1 MADTRLSAAAVPGSD
16 AETVRARPGAISR
29 CVVIYLVAVTFV
41 GFCLLPFYV
50 MITTA
55 LKREG
60 DIFAWPPVFLF
71 EPTLDS
77 IRAAFFGGRSVIP
90 YLINSAAIAA
100 ASTVLATAL
109 GSMAAFGLSRFRF
122 RGSASLS
129 FWILSTRMAPP
140 VAFLVPMFIIFRNLG
155 MIDTHLALVVIYTS
169 MNLSFVT
176 WVLIGFFREI
186 PVELEEAAL
195 MDGYSYWQ
203 YFRRIALP
211 LVRPGLAATAIL
223 SAIFAWNEFLFALI
237 LTSKRA
243 ATIPIYLAGFSES
256 MGIKW
261 GEFMAVGCF
270 AVIPIMI
277 FTLALQKHLV
287 RGLTFGAVK

>member
-29 CVVIYLVAVTFV
+29 SVVIYLVAVTFV

-100 ASTVLATAL
+100 VSTVLATAL

-155 MIDTHLALVVIYTS
+155 MIDTHMALVVIYTS

>member
-1 MADTRLSAAAVPGSD
+1 MPPANTFSSAQAGVTPKHLL
-16 AETVRARPGAISR
+16 V
-29 CVVIYLVAVTFV
+29 YLAAVTFV
-41 GFCLLPFYV
+41 GFCLLPFYM

-55 LKREG
+55 LKSQS
-60 DIFAWPPVFLF
+60 DIFAWPPVFFF

-77 IRAAFFGGRSVIP
+77 IRSAFFGGRSIIP
-90 YLINSAAIAA
+90 YLVNSALISAG
-100 ASTVLATAL
+100 STVIATIL
-109 GSMAAFGLSRFRF
+109 GSMAAFGLARFRF
-122 RGSASLS
+122 KGSASLS

-155 MIDTHLALVVIYTS
+155 LIDTHFALIVIYTS

-176 WVLIGFFREI
+176 WVLIGFFKEI

-195 MDGYSYWQ
+195 VDGYTYWQ

-237 LTSKRA
+237 LTSKKA

-256 MGIKW
+256 MGIQW

-277 FTLALQKHLV
+277 FTFALQKHLV

>member
-16 AETVRARPGAISR
+16 TETVRARPGAISR
-29 CVVIYLVAVTFV
+29 SVVIYLVAVTFV

-90 YLINSAAIAA
+90 YLVNSAAIAA
-100 ASTVLATAL
+100 LSTVLATAL

-195 MDGYSYWQ
+195 MDGYTYWQ

>member
-1 MADTRLSAAAVPGSD
+1 
-16 AETVRARPGAISR
+16 
-29 CVVIYLVAVTFV
+29 
-41 GFCLLPFYV
+41 
-50 MITTA
+50 
-55 LKREG
+55 
-60 DIFAWPPVFLF
+60 
-71 EPTLDS
+71 
-77 IRAAFFGGRSVIP
+77 
-90 YLINSAAIAA
+90 
-100 ASTVLATAL
+100 
-109 GSMAAFGLSRFRF
+109 MAAFGLSRFRF
-122 RGSASLS
+122 PGSASLG

-155 MIDTHLALVVIYTS
+155 LIDTHVALIVVYTS

-176 WVLIGFFREI
+176 WVLIGFFKEI

-195 MDGYSYWQ
+195 VDGYSYGQ
-203 YFRRIALP
+203 YFRRVALP

-237 LTSKRA
+237 LTSKQA

-256 MGIKW
+256 MGIEW

-277 FTLALQKHLV
+277 FTFALQKHLV

>member
-1 MADTRLSAAAVPGSD
+1 
-16 AETVRARPGAISR
+16 
-29 CVVIYLVAVTFV
+29 
-41 GFCLLPFYV
+41 
-50 MITTA
+50 
-55 LKREG
+55 
-60 DIFAWPPVFLF
+60 
-71 EPTLDS
+71 
-77 IRAAFFGGRSVIP
+77 
-90 YLINSAAIAA
+90 
-100 ASTVLATAL
+100 
-109 GSMAAFGLSRFRF
+109 
-122 RGSASLS
+122 
-129 FWILSTRMAPP
+129 
-140 VAFLVPMFIIFRNLG
+140 
-155 MIDTHLALVVIYTS
+155 MIDTDMALVVIYTS

-195 MDGYSYWQ
+195 MDGYTYWQ

>member
-29 CVVIYLVAVTFV
+29 SVVIYLVAVTIV

-155 MIDTHLALVVIYTS
+155 MIDTHMALVVIYTS

>member
-1 MADTRLSAAAVPGSD
+1 MSGAARRATGPATRLGELPRNALVYLIAVG
-16 AETVRARPGAISR
+16 
-29 CVVIYLVAVTFV
+29 FV
-41 GFCLLPFYV
+41 GFCLLPFYI
-50 MITTA
+50 MIITA
-55 LKREG
+55 LKQQG
-60 DIFAWPPVFLF
+60 DILAWPPVFVF
-71 EPTLDS
+71 TPTLSS
-77 IRAAFFGGRSVIP
+77 IRSAFFGGRSVVP
-90 YLINSAAIAA
+90 YLFNSALISGVSTLIA
-100 ASTVLATAL
+100 TIL
-109 GSMAAFGLSRFRF
+109 GSMAAFGLARFRF
-122 RGSASLS
+122 KGSASLS

-140 VAFLVPMFIIFRNLG
+140 VAFLVPMFVIFRNLG
-155 MIDTHLALVVIYTS
+155 LIDTHLALIVVYTS

-176 WVLIGFFREI
+176 YVLIGFFKEI

-195 MDGYSYWQ
+195 VDGYSYGQ
-203 YFRRIALP
+203 YFRRVALP

-237 LTSKRA
+237 LTSKNA

-256 MGIKW
+256 MGIEW

-277 FTLALQKHLV
+277 FTFALQKHLV

>member
-1 MADTRLSAAAVPGSD
+1 MVDRSLQAAGSLGFLAEPVPVRSGTLS
-16 AETVRARPGAISR
+16 RNAIT
-29 CVVIYLVAVTFV
+29 YLVAAIFV
-41 GFCLLPFYV
+41 GFCLFPFYV

-55 LKREG
+55 LKQES

-71 EPTLDS
+71 TPTLDS
-77 IRAAFFGGRSVIP
+77 VRSAFFGGRSVIP
-90 YLINSAAIAA
+90 YLINSAVIAA
-100 ASTVLATAL
+100 VSTVLATAL

-122 RGSASLS
+122 PGSASLS

-155 MIDTHLALVVIYTS
+155 LIDTHLALTIVYTS

-195 MDGYSYWQ
+195 MDGYTYWQ
-203 YFRRIALP
+203 YFRRVALP

-237 LTSKRA
+237 LTSKKA

-256 MGIKW
+256 MGIRW